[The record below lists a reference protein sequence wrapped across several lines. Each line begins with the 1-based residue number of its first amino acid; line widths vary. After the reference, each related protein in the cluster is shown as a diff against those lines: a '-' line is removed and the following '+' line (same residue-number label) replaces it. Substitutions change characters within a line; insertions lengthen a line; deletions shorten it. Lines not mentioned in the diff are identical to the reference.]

1 MVVEAVISL
10 VATAASIATSAA
22 MAKKAADVKSNLK
35 STSPGEQSMLSLQKM
50 KAADLAGQGGLSA
63 GQYSRALMD
72 NEASA
77 VQAEGIV
84 NKMSENPFADAYK
97 NQAFAKFTI
106 SQLISAK
113 EKAKLSLMDKDAEAV
128 ARNAINASN
137 VAGQAANI
145 EGKILARENEIKQIE
160 LQKKTQL
167 FENVGRI
174 VASGAKAVGTTVAY
188 GQEAGWFDKKP
199 AMEAAPLPASV
210 SAKVNDLP
218 GNSGAYPD
226 TNAIY
231 NNMYEIAN
239 PTGVGPSVKG
249 IDSGYDAYA
258 DRFGNPKTP
267 FSFQSDTNPFSN
279 EVDYDFRYD

>member
-188 GQEAGWFDKKP
+188 G
-199 AMEAAPLPASV
+199 
-210 SAKVNDLP
+210 
-218 GNSGAYPD
+218 
-226 TNAIY
+226 
-231 NNMYEIAN
+231 
-239 PTGVGPSVKG
+239 
-249 IDSGYDAYA
+249 
-258 DRFGNPKTP
+258 
-267 FSFQSDTNPFSN
+267 
-279 EVDYDFRYD
+279 

>member
-1 MVVEAVISL
+1 MVVGEVIAL
-10 VATAASIATSAA
+10 VTTAASIASSAV
-22 MAKKAADVKSNLK
+22 MAKKAADAKSNLK

-137 VAGQAANI
+137 IAGQAANT

-239 PTGVGPSVKG
+239 PTGANPSVKG

-258 DRFGNPKTP
+258 NRYGNPKTP
-267 FSFQSDTNPFSN
+267 FSFQSDSNPFSN